1 MSYTYGLLYLSRSI
15 NTRLDQRVSEP
26 LMYTQFVEIV
36 DSGKVYF
43 NSRSLWKSSR
53 ADLGVG
59 RGGVATPFSLKFC
72 FIFIEFSEN

>member
-1 MSYTYGLLYLSRSI
+1 
-15 NTRLDQRVSEP
+15 
-26 LMYTQFVEIV
+26 MYTQFVEIV
-36 DSGKVYF
+36 DFGKAYF
-43 NSRSLWKSSR
+43 NSRSLWKRSR